1 MKTLKMNFIKILAS
15 FSLVILLLTNG
26 YTQSKS
32 DTKTVSE
39 NKSDAKLMVEQPKM
53 DIHAAIISGNLE
65 MVKQHIE
72 AGIDINA
79 KDPMGGSTPLITAA
93 TFVKTDI
100 AKALIDANAELDI
113 QNNEGSTALHAAA
126 FFCHVEIVK
135 MLVEAGADKSV
146 KNNHNATPL
155 QSVIVPFSEMKP
167 VYEMIQKQLEPL
179 GLKLDLKEV
188 EITRPMIAIL
198 LQ

>member
-1 MKTLKMNFIKILAS
+1 MNSIKMLAG
-15 FSLVILLLTNG
+15 FSLVIVLLTNV
-26 YTQSKS
+26 YAQSDS
-32 DTKTVSE
+32 NITSLAG
-39 NKSDAKLMVEQPKM
+39 NKSEAKSMVEKPKI
-53 DIHAAIISGNLE
+53 DIQAAIISNNLE
-65 MVKQHIE
+65 IVKQHIE
-72 AGIDINA
+72 AGSNINA

-93 TFVKTDI
+93 TFGKTDI

-135 MLVEAGADKSV
+135 MLIDAGADKSV